1 MIAARRPRLTRDDWL
16 RAGLDALCEGG
27 PGALGA
33 EPLARRV
40 GATKGSFY
48 WHFEDVP
55 AFEATLLSCWQ
66 TEAEA
71 ALLGIEGPTETARLR
86 ASAQIIADSAT
97 SDTPALRCEPAIRA
111 WAQGSTMAARAVQSV
126 DEIRLA
132 RLHDLLAACGIGN
145 PEMARILYASATGM
159 QGLQDT
165 GRDTAATAIG
175 SLVDL
180 ILALR

>member
-1 MIAARRPRLTRDDWL
+1 MTAPRRPRLTRDDWL
-16 RAGLDALCEGG
+16 LTGLTALCEGG

-33 EPLARRV
+33 EPLARRI

-48 WHFEDVP
+48 WHFDDVP
-55 AFEATLLSCWQ
+55 GFHTALLGLWQ
-66 TEAEA
+66 AEAEA
-71 ALLGIEGPTETARLR
+71 ALLAIEGSTDTARLR
-86 ASAQIIADSAT
+86 ATAQTIADSA
-97 SDTPALRCEPAIRA
+97 SSESPALRTEPAIRA
-111 WAQGSTMAARAVQSV
+111 WAQGSDTVSRAVRSV
-126 DEIRLA
+126 DDLRLA
-132 RLHDLLAACGIGN
+132 RLRDLLAACGIGN

-165 GRDTAATAIG
+165 GRATTATAIG